1 MKSWETVTYEVIEGN
16 IARISLNRP
25 EVNNAM
31 NTQVKLDLDE
41 ATSYADRDP
50 DINVIIIAANGENFS
65 RGHDVGAFAVEIGEQ
80 IQTVEGLVK
89 TETELFMNRWLKI
102 RNLNTPTI
110 AQVQGFCIAGG
121 LILAAMCDLIVAS
134 EDAHFQN
141 PACLIGAVG
150 AEMPAEAWA
159 VGIRNAKALLFT
171 GKAIDAKEAWRM
183 GLVTQVEKNEELVDN
198 TLRLARRIASSPP
211 WGVQTA
217 KRLLNKTQDMMG
229 LAASYELGFWMHE
242 ISHRSDEHN
251 KTLEDMNQQFGEQ
264 PDASKTPYVS
274 GMIEYSE
281 LSPDASKRFA
291 DIWQEIADGLADL
304 RKHLTGTANTS
315 SDESAGH

>member
-1 MKSWETVTYEVIEGN
+1 MKKWKTVTYEVIDGN

-31 NTQVKLDLDE
+31 NTQLKLELDE

-50 DINVIIIAANGENFS
+50 NINVIVIAGQGENFS

-80 IQTVEGLVK
+80 IATVEGLVK

-102 RNLNTPTI
+102 RNLNTPTV

-150 AEMPAEAWA
+150 AELPAEAWA

-171 GKAIDAKEAWRM
+171 GKVIDAQEAWRL
-183 GLVTQVEKNEELVDN
+183 GLVTQVEKNANLAEN

-211 WGVQTA
+211 WGVQAA
-217 KRLLNKTQDMMG
+217 KKLLNRTEDLMG
-229 LAASYELGFWMHE
+229 QATSYELGFWMHE
-242 ISHRSDEHN
+242 ISHRTEEHSR
-251 KTLEDMNQQFGEQ
+251 TLEDMDQQFAQE

-274 GMIEYSE
+274 GMIEYSG
-281 LSPDASKRFA
+281 LTQGAAKRFA
-291 DIWQEIADGLADL
+291 DIWQEIANGLADV
-304 RKHLTGTANTS
+304 RKYLTGKANS
-315 SDESAGH
+315 N

>member
-1 MKSWETVTYEVIEGN
+1 MKNWKAVTYEVIDGN

-41 ATSYADRDP
+41 ATSYADSDP
-50 DINVIIIAANGENFS
+50 NIHVIIIAGHGDNFS

-80 IQTVEGLVK
+80 ISTVEGLVK

-150 AEMPAEAWA
+150 AEMPAEAWS

-171 GKAIDAKEAWRM
+171 GKVIDAQEAWRL
-183 GLVTQVEKNEELVDN
+183 GLVTQVEKNHELAES

-211 WGVQTA
+211 WGVQSV

-229 LAASYELGFWMHE
+229 QAASFELGFWMHE
-242 ISHRSDEHN
+242 ISHRTEEHN
-251 KTLEDMNQQFGEQ
+251 KTLEEMNEQFAQQ

-274 GMIEYSE
+274 GMIDYSE
-281 LSPDASKRFA
+281 LSPEAAERFSGL
-291 DIWQEIADGLADL
+291 WQEIADGLADL
-304 RKHLTGTANTS
+304 RAHLTGTAKS
-315 SDESAGH
+315 E